1 MINKINIDDLFDL
14 VRLYSTNYR
23 NSEAFRISLDYFR
36 RFCNQQDRIKNVL
49 YLELCEYIGEDLA
62 DIEIENKLSE

>member
-1 MINKINIDDLFDL
+1 MIKEISIDDLFDL
-14 VRLYSTNYR
+14 VRLYSASYR

-49 YLELCEYIGEDLA
+49 YLELCESIGEDLA

>member
-1 MINKINIDDLFDL
+1 MIKKIDIDDLLDL

-36 RFCNQQDRIKNVL
+36 RFCNQQDRIKDVL
-49 YLELCEYIGEDLA
+49 YQELCESIGEDFA
-62 DIEIENKLSE
+62 NIEIENKLSE